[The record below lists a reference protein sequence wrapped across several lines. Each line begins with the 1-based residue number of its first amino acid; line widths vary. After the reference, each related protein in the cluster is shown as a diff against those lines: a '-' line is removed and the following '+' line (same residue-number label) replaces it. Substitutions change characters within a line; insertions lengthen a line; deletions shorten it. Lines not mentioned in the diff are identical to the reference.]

1 MPMLSP
7 SRFSLRN
14 LLLAD
19 AATCAAM
26 GLALVLGVAPLA
38 ALTALPATLL
48 SYAGLALLPI
58 AAVMLLIALRPALQ
72 PAGAWLVIAG
82 NGAWVAASF
91 ALLLTGW
98 VAPTTLGI
106 AFVVVQ
112 ALAVALLAK
121 LEHGALRAA

>member
-1 MPMLSP
+1 
-7 SRFSLRN
+7 
-14 LLLAD
+14 
-19 AATCAAM
+19 
-26 GLALVLGVAPLA
+26 
-38 ALTALPATLL
+38 LL

>member
-1 MPMLSP
+1 
-7 SRFSLRN
+7 
-14 LLLAD
+14 
-19 AATCAAM
+19 
-26 GLALVLGVAPLA
+26 
-38 ALTALPATLL
+38 
-48 SYAGLALLPI
+48 
-58 AAVMLLIALRPALQ
+58 
-72 PAGAWLVIAG
+72 
-82 NGAWVAASF
+82 VAASF